1 MLKNKTILILVLAIS
16 LVMGMFSFG
25 MSAEKQFVAI
35 ATGGTGGTYYPLGG
49 ALAQLLSD
57 NVEGLTVITLTGNSS
72 RANCNL
78 ISRGQVETAFSQAN
92 VTYWSYTGTGIYE
105 NEPILTNLRGIAS
118 LYPET
123 IHIIATK
130 ASGIKTIEDLKGK
143 KVGVG
148 APNSGTAADAE
159 IILKAHG
166 ITFDDVQVDFIDFNE
181 VVQRLI
187 DGQIDAG
194 FTTTGYPTSSI
205 INIATERDIILIPIS
220 AEKIKELVETIPY
233 YGATVIPGGL
243 YTGVDEDVPALA
255 TPALWICDAKL
266 SPTLVYKMT
275 KALWEHLGD
284 VLEKVQFSDDFPSIP
299 AQGKNI
305 TLETALDGIGIPL
318 HPGAE
323 LYYKE
328 VGLIK

>member
-1 MLKNKTILILVLAIS
+1 MLKSKTILILVLAIS

-25 MSAEKQFVAI
+25 IAAERQFIAI

-49 ALAQLLSD
+49 ALAQMLSN
-57 NVEGLTVITLTGNSS
+57 NVEGLIVTAQSGNASV
-72 RANCNL
+72 ANCNL
-78 ISRGQVETAFSQAN
+78 ISRGQIETGFSQAN
-92 VTYWSYTGTGIYE
+92 TTYWCYTATGILE
-105 NEPILTNLRGIAS
+105 GKEPITNLRGIAS

-123 IHIIATK
+123 IHIVATK
-130 ASGIKTIEDLKGK
+130 ASGINSIEDLKGK

-159 IILKAHG
+159 IILNAHG
-166 ITFDDVQVDFIDFNE
+166 ITFDDIQADFLSFNE
-181 VVQRLI
+181 VAQRLI

-194 FTTTGYPTSSI
+194 FTTAGFPTSSI
-205 INIATERDIILIPIS
+205 INIATKRDIVLIPMS
-220 AEKIKELVETIPY
+220 AEKMKELCDAIPY

-243 YTGVDEDVPALA
+243 YKGVDEDVPALA
-255 TPALWICDAKL
+255 TPALWVCDAKL

-275 KALWEHLGD
+275 KALWEHRD
-284 VLEKVQFSDDFPSIP
+284 VLEKVHS
-299 AQGKNI
+299 QGKNI
-305 TLETALDGIGIPL
+305 TLETAIDGIGIPL

-328 VGLIK
+328 VGVVK

>member
-1 MLKNKTILILVLAIS
+1 MLKSKTILILVLAIS
-16 LVMGMFSFG
+16 LVMGMLSFG
-25 MSAEKQFVAI
+25 MAAERQFVAI

-49 ALAQLLSD
+49 ALAQMLSN
-57 NVEGLTVITLTGNSS
+57 NVEGLIVTAQSGNASV
-72 RANCNL
+72 ANCNL
-78 ISRGQVETAFSQAN
+78 ISRGQIETGFSQAN
-92 VTYWSYTGTGIYE
+92 TTFWCYTGTGILE
-105 NEPILTNLRGIAS
+105 GTPPITNLRGIAS

-123 IHIIATK
+123 IHIVATK
-130 ASGIKTIEDLKGK
+130 ASGITCIEDLKGK

-159 IILKAHG
+159 IILNAHG
-166 ITFDDVQVDFIDFNE
+166 ITFDDIKADFLSFNE
-181 VVQRLI
+181 VAQRLI

-194 FTTTGYPTSSI
+194 FTTAGYPTSSI
-205 INIATERDIILIPIS
+205 INIATKRDIVLIPIS
-220 AEKIKELVETIPY
+220 AEKIKELVEAIPY

-243 YTGVDEDVPALA
+243 YKGVDEDVPALA

-266 SPTLVYKMT
+266 SPTIVYKMT
-275 KALWEHLGD
+275 KALWEHRD
-284 VLEKVQFSDDFPSIP
+284 VLEKVHS
-299 AQGKNI
+299 QGKNI

-328 VGLIK
+328 VGLVK

>member
-1 MLKNKTILILVLAIS
+1 MLKSKTILILVLAIS

-25 MSAEKQFVAI
+25 MAVERQFVAI

-49 ALAQLLSD
+49 ALAQMLSN
-57 NVEGLTVITLTGNSS
+57 NVEGLIVTAQTSNAS

-78 ISRGQVETAFSQAN
+78 ISRGQIETAFSQAN
-92 VTYWSYTGTGIYE
+92 VTYWSFTGTGIYK
-105 NEPILTNLRGIAS
+105 NEPVLTNLRGIAS

-159 IILKAHG
+159 IILNAHG
-166 ITFDDVQVDFIDFNE
+166 ITFDDIKADYIDFNE
-181 VVQRLI
+181 VAQRLV

-194 FTTTGYPTSSI
+194 FTTAGYPTSSI
-205 INIATERDIILIPIS
+205 IDIATKRDMVLVPIS
-220 AEKIKELVETIPY
+220 EEKIKELVAAIPYDVATTIPAGIY
-233 YGATVIPGGL
+233 K
-243 YTGVDEDVPALA
+243 GVDEPVLALA

-275 KALWEHLGD
+275 KALWEQRAI
-284 VLEKVQFSDDFPSIP
+284 LEKVHS
-299 AQGKNI
+299 QGKNI

>member
-16 LVMGMFSFG
+16 LVMGMLSFG
-25 MSAEKQFVAI
+25 MAAGKTFLALG
-35 ATGGTGGTYYPLGG
+35 TGGTGGTYYPLGG
-49 ALAQLLSD
+49 ALAQLLSNTVPD
-57 NVEGLTVITLTGNSS
+57 LAVSALTSNASLS
-72 RANCNL
+72 NCNF
-78 ISRGQVETAFSQAN
+78 ISTGEIEMGLSQAN
-92 VTYWSYTGTGIYE
+92 TTYWAYSATGVSE
-105 NEPILTNLRGIAS
+105 ANQPLPNLRGIAA

-123 IHIIATK
+123 IQIIALK

-143 KVGVG
+143 RVGVG

-159 IILKAHG
+159 IILGAHG
-166 ITFDDVQVDFIDFNE
+166 ITFDDIKVDYLNFNE
-181 VVQRLI
+181 VAQRLV

-194 FTTTGYPTSSI
+194 FTTGGFPTSSVI
-205 INIATERDIILIPIS
+205 EVATKRDIVLVPIS
-220 AEKIKELVETIPY
+220 AEKIKELTDAIPY

-243 YTGVDEDVPALA
+243 YKGVDEDVSALA

-275 KALWEHLGD
+275 KALWENTE
-284 VLEKVQFSDDFPSIP
+284 VLAKVHS
-299 AQGKNI
+299 QGKNI
-305 TLETALDGIGIPL
+305 TLETALDGIGVPL

>member
-1 MLKNKTILILVLAIS
+1 MLKSKTILILVLAIS
-16 LVMGMFSFG
+16 LIMGIFSFG
-25 MSAEKQFVAI
+25 MAAERQFIAI
-35 ATGGTGGTYYPLGG
+35 STGGTGGTYYPLGG
-49 ALAQLLSD
+49 ALAQMLSN
-57 NVEGLTVITLTGNSS
+57 NVEGLIVTAQSS
-72 RANCNL
+72 NASIANCNL
-78 ISRGQVETAFSQAN
+78 ISRGQIETGFSQAN
-92 VTYWSYTGTGIYE
+92 TTYWCYTATGILKDTQ
-105 NEPILTNLRGIAS
+105 PITNLRGIAS

-123 IHIIATK
+123 IHIVATK
-130 ASGIKTIEDLKGK
+130 ASGINTIEDLKGK

-159 IILKAHG
+159 VILNAHG
-166 ITFDDVQVDFIDFNE
+166 ITFDDIKADFLSFNE
-181 VVQRLI
+181 VAQRLI

-194 FTTTGYPTSSI
+194 FTTAGFPTSSI
-205 INIATERDIILIPIS
+205 INIATKRDIVLISIS
-220 AEKIKELVETIPY
+220 AEKIKELVAAIPY

-243 YTGVDEDVPALA
+243 YKGVDEDVPALA

-275 KALWEHLGD
+275 KALWEHRD
-284 VLEKVQFSDDFPSIP
+284 VLEKVHS
-299 AQGKNI
+299 QGKNI

>member
-1 MLKNKTILILVLAIS
+1 MLKSRTILVLVLTIC

-25 MSAEKQFVAI
+25 FAAEKQFLAI

-49 ALAQLLSD
+49 ALAQMLS
-57 NVEGLTVITLTGNSS
+57 NYVEGLIVTAQTGNASI
-72 RANCNL
+72 ANCNL
-78 ISRGQVETAFSQAN
+78 IGRGQIETGFSQAN
-92 VTYWSYTGTGIYE
+92 TTYWCYTATGILKDTQ
-105 NEPILTNLRGIAS
+105 PITNLRGIAS

-143 KVGVG
+143 RVGVG

-159 IILKAHG
+159 IILNAHG
-166 ITFDDVQVDFIDFNE
+166 LTFDDIKADYLSFAE
-181 VVQRLI
+181 VAQRLI

-194 FTTTGYPTSSI
+194 FTTAGYPTSSV
-205 INIATERDIILIPIS
+205 INIATKRDIVLIPIS
-220 AEKIKELVETIPY
+220 EEKINELVAEIPY
-233 YGATVIPGGL
+233 YGATVIPAGM
-243 YTGVDEDVPALA
+243 YKGVEEPVPALA
-255 TPALWICDAKL
+255 TPALWVCDAKL

-275 KALWEHLGD
+275 KALWEHRD
-284 VLEKVQFSDDFPSIP
+284 VLEKVH
-299 AQGKNI
+299 AKGKDV

-328 VGLIK
+328 VGLVK

>member
-1 MLKNKTILILVLAIS
+1 MLKSKTILILVLAIS
-16 LVMGMFSFG
+16 LVMGMFGFG
-25 MSAEKQFVAI
+25 MAAERQFIAI
-35 ATGGTGGTYYPLGG
+35 STGGTGGTYYPLGG
-49 ALAQLLSD
+49 ALAQMLS
-57 NVEGLTVITLTGNSS
+57 NKVEGLIVTAQSS
-72 RANCNL
+72 NASVTNCNL
-78 ISRGQVETAFSQAN
+78 ISRGQIETAFSQAN
-92 VTYWSYTGTGIYE
+92 TTYWSYSATGILKDAQ
-105 NEPILTNLRGIAS
+105 PITNLRGIAS

-123 IHIIATK
+123 IHIVATK

-148 APNSGTAADAE
+148 APNSGTAADAK
-159 IILKAHG
+159 IILEAHG
-166 ITFDDVQVDFIDFNE
+166 ITFDDMKVDYINFNE
-181 VVQRLI
+181 VAQRLI

-194 FTTTGYPTSSI
+194 FTTAGFPTSSI
-205 INIATERDIILIPIS
+205 INIATKRDIVLVPIS
-220 AEKIKELVETIPY
+220 AEKIKELCDAIPY

-243 YTGVDEDVPALA
+243 YKGVDEDVPALA

-275 KALWEHLGD
+275 KALWEHRD
-284 VLEKVQFSDDFPSIP
+284 VLEKVHS
-299 AQGKNI
+299 QGKNI
-305 TLETALDGIGIPL
+305 TLETALDGMGIPL

>member
-1 MLKNKTILILVLAIS
+1 MLKSKTILILVLAIS
-16 LVMGMFSFG
+16 LVMGMLSFG
-25 MSAEKQFVAI
+25 MAAERQFVAI

-49 ALAQLLSD
+49 ALAQMISN
-57 NVEGLTVITLTGNSS
+57 NVEGLIVTAQSGNASI
-72 RANCNL
+72 ANCNL
-78 ISRGQVETAFSQAN
+78 ISRGQIETGFSQAN
-92 VTYWSYTGTGIYE
+92 TTFWCYTGTGILE
-105 NEPILTNLRGIAS
+105 GTPPITNLRGIAS

-123 IHIIATK
+123 IHIVATK
-130 ASGIKTIEDLKGK
+130 ASGITCIEDLKGK

-159 IILKAHG
+159 IILNAHG
-166 ITFDDVQVDFIDFNE
+166 ITFDDIKADFLSFNE
-181 VVQRLI
+181 VAQRLI

-194 FTTTGYPTSSI
+194 FTTAGFPTSSI
-205 INIATERDIILIPIS
+205 INIATKRDIILIPIS
-220 AEKIKELVETIPY
+220 AEKIKELVEAIPY

-243 YTGVDEDVPALA
+243 YKGVDEDVPALA

-266 SPTLVYKMT
+266 SPTIVYKMT
-275 KALWEHLGD
+275 KALWEHRD
-284 VLEKVQFSDDFPSIP
+284 VLEKVHS
-299 AQGKNI
+299 QGKNI

-328 VGLIK
+328 VGLVK

>member
-1 MLKNKTILILVLAIS
+1 MLKNKTILIFVLAIS

-25 MSAEKQFVAI
+25 MAAERTFLALG
-35 ATGGTGGTYYPLGG
+35 TGGTGGTYYPLGG
-49 ALAQLLSD
+49 ALAQLLSNTVPD
-57 NVEGLTVITLTGNSS
+57 LAVSALTSNASLS
-72 RANCNL
+72 NCNF
-78 ISRGQVETAFSQAN
+78 ISTGEIEMGLSQAN
-92 VTYWSYTGTGIYE
+92 TTYWAYSATGVSKD
-105 NEPILTNLRGIAS
+105 NQPLPSLRGIAS

-159 IILKAHG
+159 IILEAYG
-166 ITFDDVQVDFIDFNE
+166 ITFDDIQADYLSFNE
-181 VVQRLI
+181 VAQRLI

-194 FTTTGYPTSSI
+194 FTTAGFPTSSV
-205 INIATERDIILIPIS
+205 INIATKRDIVLIPIS
-220 AEKIKELVETIPY
+220 AEKIKELTDAIPY

-243 YTGVDEDVPALA
+243 YKGVDEDVPALA
-255 TPALWICDAKL
+255 TPALWICDANL

-275 KALWEHLGD
+275 KALWENRE
-284 VLEKVQFSDDFPSIP
+284 VLEKVHS
-299 AQGKNI
+299 QGKNV

>member
-1 MLKNKTILILVLAIS
+1 MLKNKKILVLVLAIS
-16 LVMGMFSFG
+16 LVMGMLSFG
-25 MSAEKQFVAI
+25 MAAERQFVAI

-49 ALAQLLSD
+49 ALAQMLSN
-57 NVEGLTVITLTGNSS
+57 NVEGLIVTAQSGNASI
-72 RANCNL
+72 ANCNL
-78 ISRGQVETAFSQAN
+78 ISRGQIETAFSQAN
-92 VTYWSYTGTGIYE
+92 TTYWSYSATGILKDE
-105 NEPILTNLRGIAS
+105 QPITNLRGIAS

-123 IHIIATK
+123 IHIVATK
-130 ASGIKTIEDLKGK
+130 ASGINTIEDLKGK
-143 KVGVG
+143 RVGVG

-159 IILKAHG
+159 IILNAHG
-166 ITFDDVQVDFIDFNE
+166 LTFDDIKADYLSFNE
-181 VVQRLI
+181 VAQRLI

-194 FTTTGYPTSSI
+194 FTTAGFPTSSI
-205 INIATERDIILIPIS
+205 INIATKRDIVLIPMS
-220 AEKIKELVETIPY
+220 AEKIKELVEAIPY

-275 KALWEHLGD
+275 KALWEHRD
-284 VLEKVQFSDDFPSIP
+284 VLEKVHS
-299 AQGKNI
+299 QGKNI

>member
-1 MLKNKTILILVLAIS
+1 MLKSKTILVLVLAIS
-16 LVMGMFSFG
+16 LVMGMLSFG
-25 MSAEKQFVAI
+25 MAAERQFVAI

-49 ALAQLLSD
+49 ALAQMLSN
-57 NVEGLTVITLTGNSS
+57 NVEGLIVTAQSGNASV
-72 RANCNL
+72 ANCNL
-78 ISRGQVETAFSQAN
+78 ISRGQIETGFSQAN
-92 VTYWSYTGTGIYE
+92 TTYWCYTATGILE
-105 NEPILTNLRGIAS
+105 GKEPITNLRGIAS

-123 IHIIATK
+123 IHIVATK
-130 ASGIKTIEDLKGK
+130 AAGITCIEDLKGK

-159 IILKAHG
+159 IILNAHG
-166 ITFDDVQVDFIDFNE
+166 ITFDDIQADFLSFNE
-181 VVQRLI
+181 VAQRLI

-194 FTTTGYPTSSI
+194 FTTAGFPTSSI
-205 INIATERDIILIPIS
+205 INIATKRDIVLIPIS
-220 AEKIKELVETIPY
+220 AEKIKELVEAIPY

-243 YTGVDEDVPALA
+243 YKGVDEDVPALA

-275 KALWEHLGD
+275 KALWEHRD
-284 VLEKVQFSDDFPSIP
+284 VLEKVHS
-299 AQGKNI
+299 QGKNI

-328 VGLIK
+328 VGLVK

>member
-1 MLKNKTILILVLAIS
+1 MLKSKTILILVLAFS

-25 MSAEKQFVAI
+25 MAAEKQFVAI

-49 ALAQLLSD
+49 ALAQMISN
-57 NVEGLTVITLTGNSS
+57 NVEDLIVTAQSGNASI
-72 RANCNL
+72 ANCNL
-78 ISRGQVETAFSQAN
+78 ISRGQIETGFSQAN
-92 VTYWSYTGTGIYE
+92 TTYWCYTGTGILE
-105 NEPILTNLRGIAS
+105 GTPPITNLRGIAS

-123 IHIIATK
+123 IHIVATK
-130 ASGIKTIEDLKGK
+130 ASGITCIEDLKGK
-143 KVGVG
+143 RVGVG

-159 IILKAHG
+159 IILNAHG
-166 ITFDDVQVDFIDFNE
+166 ITFDDIKADFLSFNE
-181 VVQRLI
+181 VAQRLI

-194 FTTTGYPTSSI
+194 FTTAGFPTSSI
-205 INIATERDIILIPIS
+205 INIATKRDIVLIPIS
-220 AEKIKELVETIPY
+220 AEKIKELVEAIPY

-243 YTGVDEDVPALA
+243 YKGVDEDVAALA
-255 TPALWICDAKL
+255 TPALWVCDAKL

-275 KALWEHLGD
+275 KALWEHRD
-284 VLEKVQFSDDFPSIP
+284 VLEKVHS
-299 AQGKNI
+299 QGKNI
-305 TLETALDGIGIPL
+305 TLETALDGMGIPL